1 MPFTRPVI
9 VHGEEEQFWVPLV
22 QETLYP
28 VIADP
33 LLAGVSQRRI
43 ALMLDL
49 VTVRL
54 VGTSGVAAGIT
65 LCEESETAESPISF
79 LATTWKA

>member
-1 MPFTRPVI
+1 M
-9 VHGEEEQFWVPLV
+9 HGDEEQVWVPLV

-33 LLAGVSQRRI
+33 LLAGVDQLRI

-49 VTVRL
+49 VTVSL
-54 VGTSGVAAGIT
+54 VGASGVVAGIT
-65 LCEESETAESPISF
+65 LCEGSEATESPISF
-79 LATTWKA
+79 LAITWKV